1 MDRIETVLRVGR
13 SPPPYDS
20 DADSLALNGI
30 SASRDLTH
38 WMKQHRMPHI
48 ASCMTLKRQI
58 HVNQLTVRGFDTE
71 LNASIRRLARREGI
85 SLNKAALRLLRKGAE
100 LTEGAARGN
109 TVGHSLDH
117 MIGTWTQVES
127 DEMDSALQ
135 EFETIDEAAWK

>member
-1 MDRIETVLRVGR
+1 M
-13 SPPPYDS
+13 
-20 DADSLALNGI
+20 
-30 SASRDLTH
+30 
-38 WMKQHRMPHI
+38 
-48 ASCMTLKRQI
+48 
-58 HVNQLTVRGFDTE
+58 NQLTVRGFDAE